1 MSPSLFGADSD
12 HMRHCWLLSSG
23 KNVSHSMSAS
33 ICNGMT
39 RDCSASV
46 YGPCEDIQAGLHGVA
61 YQPSSSVF
69 LKLYRLESQ
78 LSIAKVPTS

>member
-39 RDCSASV
+39 
-46 YGPCEDIQAGLHGVA
+46 QGL
-61 YQPSSSVF
+61 
-69 LKLYRLESQ
+69 
-78 LSIAKVPTS
+78 LSICDYGFL